1 MSTLKVFDERIYMR
15 TEGGDIYVA
24 LKKEKG
30 HFQVNESIL
39 ATISI
44 KHPEYINTTQVLFN
58 DVVMFYV
65 AVMANDVALL
75 ISTSSKDLYVVYELL
90 TIKTKERT
98 SVKFPLL
105 FKDVP
110 SDFRRAAIKKAAGIV
125 KSWNSNKIRWDSKIE
140 KALKSKSVKTQNRL
154 KKKAGKPPTLPT
166 KTNFP
171 AQFYSGMFKSDT
183 GETVLIKLWT
193 GNAWVWLKVDYKCR
207 ELPQGYIKGSMS
219 LMMCDQQAVLIWT
232 IQKNTPSKGKL
243 DDQIKA
249 SGKIRILSIDLNLD
263 DPIVV
268 GKVLEGYE
276 DTGVVVEL
284 ANLRLCGNNRLSHLR
299 KRILG
304 KIAKAKA
311 LTNTHTELGFLP
323 PKNMCA
329 NLWKRIKQLEKEII
343 ETISNSIVKFAQQY
357 LVSVIVFENLKT
369 LKPQKGKYSK
379 RSNTKRSFWVAK
391 KIQKRTTE
399 KALNRFSIYT
409 VKVNPAYTSI
419 TDAYHGGKCLRG
431 SQVGALNLYLW
442 TKNGLGK
449 LVLTPENK
457 IYDSGENAA
466 KNIGLKYL
474 VRKFE
479 KPVTL
484 KHPGLSTGCV
494 AWLKKPVDKGTVVI
508 PSWFACTATTK

>member
-1 MSTLKVFDERIYMR
+1 M
-15 TEGGDIYVA
+15 A

-30 HFQVNESIL
+30 HFQVNESVL

-65 AVMANDVALL
+65 TVMANDVSLL
-75 ISTSSKDLYVVYELL
+75 ISTSSKDLYVVYESL
-90 TIKTKERT
+90 TIKTKDRT
-98 SVKFPLL
+98 DVKFPLL

-125 KSWNSNKIRWDSKIE
+125 KSWNSNKIRWDLKIE

-154 KKKAGKPPTLPT
+154 KKKAGKSPALPT

-171 AQFYSGMFKSDT
+171 VQFYSGMFKDDT
-183 GETVLIKLWT
+183 GETVVIKFWT

-219 LMMCDQQAVLIWT
+219 LMMCDSCAVLIWT
-232 IQKNTPSKGKL
+232 IQKNIPSKGKL

-284 ANLRLCGNNRLSHLR
+284 ANLRIEGNNRLSHLR

-357 LVSVIVFENLKT
+357 SVSVIIFENLKT
-369 LKPQKGKYSK
+369 LKPHQDKYSK

-391 KIQKRTTE
+391 KIQKRTSE

-409 VKVNPAYTSI
+409 VKVKPAYTST
-419 TDAYHGGKCLRG
+419 TDAYEGGKCLRG

-449 LVLTPENK
+449 LVLTPDNK

-466 KNIGLKYL
+466 RNIGLKYL
-474 VRKFE
+474 VRKFQ

-494 AWLKKPVDKGTVVI
+494 AWLLKPVDKGTVVI
-508 PSWFACTATTK
+508 PSWFACTAA

>member
-1 MSTLKVFDERIYMR
+1 M
-15 TEGGDIYVA
+15 A

-30 HFQVNESIL
+30 HFQINESML
-39 ATISI
+39 AQLEI
-44 KHPEYINTTQVLFN
+44 KHPEYVETTQVLFN
-58 DVVMFYV
+58 EVVMFYV
-65 AVMANDVALL
+65 TVMASDVPLL
-75 ISTSSKDLYVVYELL
+75 ISTNSTDLYVVYESL
-90 TIKTKERT
+90 TITNKDRAI
-98 SVKFPLL
+98 VKFPLTK
-105 FKDVP
+105 KDIP

-125 KSWNSNKIRWDSKIE
+125 KSWNSNKIRWDLRIE
-140 KALKSKSVKTQNRL
+140 TASQAKTLKKRTRL
-154 KKKAGKPPTLPT
+154 RKKAGKEPKLPT
-166 KTNFP
+166 FTNFP

-183 GETVLIKLWT
+183 GESILIKLWT
-193 GNAWVWLKVDYKCR
+193 GKAWVWLKVGYKCR
-207 ELPQGYIKGSMS
+207 ELPSGYLKGSMS
-219 LMMCDQQAVLIWT
+219 IMMCDRKTVLIWT
-232 IQKNTPSKGKL
+232 IQKNTPSQGKL
-243 DDQIKA
+243 DDHLKA
-249 SGKIRILSIDLNLD
+249 YGKLRILSIDLNLD

-284 ANLRLCGNNRLSHLR
+284 ANLRIKGNNRLSHLR
-299 KRILG
+299 KRYLG

-323 PKNMCA
+323 PDRMCA
-329 NLWKRIKQLEKEII
+329 TLWKRIKQLEKEII
-343 ETISNSIVKFAQQY
+343 ETISNSIVEFAQQY
-357 LVSVIVFENLKT
+357 NARVIVFENLKT
-369 LKPQKGKYSK
+369 LKPQKGKYSR

-409 VKVNPAYTSI
+409 VKIHPAYTSI
-419 TDAYHGGKCLRG
+419 IDAYGHGKCLRG

-449 LVLTPENK
+449 FVLTPNNK

-466 KNIGLKYL
+466 RNIGLKYL
-474 VRKFE
+474 VRKFK

-494 AWLKKPVDKGTVVI
+494 AWLLKPVDKGTVVI
-508 PSWFACTATTK
+508 PSCFAL